1 MKPVVMITGV
11 AGGIGYGTAQYFAY
25 QGWSVIG
32 LDRQEKVELEGID
45 RYFQTDVSDAKQVAS
60 VIEKIDKLDGLVNNA
75 AIQICKPLV
84 EMEVTEWDQIMAVNL
99 RSAFLLAKATYPLL
113 KVSQGSVVN
122 VSSVHAIATS
132 ANIAAYATSKGGLAA
147 FTRALAIEWAK
158 DNIRVNA
165 VLPGAVDTPM
175 LQAGLSR
182 GHLSGNNVEQ
192 LMNQLA
198 AKTVIGR
205 VGTTEEIAKGIFFL
219 ANRELSSFMTGQNLV
234 IDGGATI
241 RLSTE

>member
-11 AGGIGYGTAQYFAY
+11 AGGIGYGTAQYFAG

-32 LDRQEKVELEGID
+32 LDRQENVKLEGID
-45 RYFQTDVSDAKQVAS
+45 RYFQTDVSSAKQVAS
-60 VIEKIDKLDGLVNNA
+60 VVEKLDKLDGLVNNA

-84 EMEVTEWDQIMAVNL
+84 EMDVTEWDQIMEVNL

-175 LQAGLSR
+175 LKSGLSR
-182 GHLSGNNVEQ
+182 GHLSGDNVDD

-205 VGTTEEIAKGIFFL
+205 VGTPEEIAKGIFFL
-219 ANRELSSFMTGQNLV
+219 ANKELSSFMTGQTLV
-234 IDGGATI
+234 MDGGATI

>member
-11 AGGIGYGTAQYFAY
+11 AGGIGYGTAQYFAD

-113 KVSQGSVVN
+113 KVSEGSVVN

-132 ANIAAYATSKGGLAA
+132 ANITAYATSKGGLAA

-175 LQAGLSR
+175 LQSGLSR
-182 GHLSGNNVEQ
+182 GHLSGGNVNE
-192 LMNQLA
+192 LMNELA

-219 ANRELSSFMTGQNLV
+219 ANQESSSFMTGQTLV

>member
-1 MKPVVMITGV
+1 MKPVVIITGV
-11 AGGIGYGTAQYFAY
+11 AGGIGYGTAEYFAV

-32 LDRQEKVELEGID
+32 VDRQESVKLEAVD

-60 VIEKIDKLDGLVNNA
+60 VVEKLDRIDGLVNNA

-84 EMEVTEWDQIMAVNL
+84 EMNVTEWDQIMAVNL

-175 LQAGLSR
+175 LQSGLSR
-182 GHLSGNNVEQ
+182 GHLSGDNVDE

-198 AKTVIGR
+198 TQTVIGR
-205 VGTTEEIAKGIFFL
+205 VGTPEEIAKGIFFL
-219 ANRELSSFMTGQNLV
+219 ANQELSSFMTGQTLV

>member
-11 AGGIGYGTAQYFAY
+11 AGGIGCGTAQYFAR

-32 LDRQEKVELEGID
+32 VDRQENVKLEGID

-60 VIEKIDKLDGLVNNA
+60 VVEKLDKLNGLVNNA

-84 EMEVTEWDQIMAVNL
+84 EMDVTEWDQIMAVNL

-132 ANIAAYATSKGGLAA
+132 GNIAAYATSKGGLAA

-165 VLPGAVDTPM
+165 VLPGAVNTPM
-175 LQAGLSR
+175 LQSGLSR
-182 GHLSGNNVEQ
+182 GHLSGINVDD

-205 VGTTEEIAKGIFFL
+205 VGTPDEIGKGIFFL
-219 ANRELSSFMTGQNLV
+219 ANKELSSFMTGQTLV

>member
-11 AGGIGYGTAQYFAY
+11 AGGIGYGTAQYFSR

-32 LDRQEKVELEGID
+32 LDRQDKVELEGID
-45 RYFQTDVSDAKQVAS
+45 RYFQTDVSDVKQVAS
-60 VIEKIDKLDGLVNNA
+60 VVEKLDKLDGLVNNA

-84 EMEVTEWDQIMAVNL
+84 EMDVTEWDQIMAVNL

-113 KVSQGSVVN
+113 KVSEGSVVN

-175 LQAGLSR
+175 LQSGLSR
-182 GHLSGNNVEQ
+182 GHLSGSNVNE
-192 LMNQLA
+192 LMNELA

-219 ANRELSSFMTGQNLV
+219 ANQESSSFMTGQTLV